1 MAATLKPWHDFTG
14 PAVESKTHNPD
25 PSVAIKLPFLIAG
38 TFVAAMALAASDP
51 STKASGAE
59 ASSVQTG
66 RPRQAAP
73 ATKPAYIVFI
83 RERTLDR
90 AELEAYWK
98 EAPASLEGQP
108 IKVLSGYGPHEV
120 WEGDSAEGVVIAEFP
135 SMEAAR
141 AWYHSPAYQKAREHC
156 LKGAVYRG
164 ILVEATTPGS

>member
-1 MAATLKPWHDFTG
+1 M
-14 PAVESKTHNPD
+14 
-25 PSVAIKLPFLIAG
+25 KLSFLIAG
-38 TFVAAMALAASDP
+38 ICFAAMVLAACDP

-59 ASSVQTG
+59 SSSVQAGQPGQT
-66 RPRQAAP
+66 PP

-83 RERTLDR
+83 REKTLDR

-120 WEGDSAEGVVIAEFP
+120 WEGASAEGVVIAEFP

-141 AWYHSPAYQKAREHC
+141 AWYYSPAYQKAREHRT
-156 LKGAVYRG
+156 KGAVYRG
-164 ILVEATTPGS
+164 ILVEATTPGN